1 MYPGHY
7 AIDTLAAQTRS
18 RDLLAEAAHERRLA
32 QAQTAGRIVPT
43 VRPAVRWTVGVQ
55 VIRAGERIRGTATA
69 PAITG
74 S

>member
-7 AIDTLAAQTRS
+7 AIDSLAVETRS
-18 RDLLAEAAHERRLA
+18 RDFLAEAAHERRLA
-32 QAQTAGRIVPT
+32 QAAGRIIPT
-43 VRPAVRWTVGVQ
+43 VRPAARWTIGVR
-55 VIRAGERIRGTATA
+55 VIRAGERIRGTSPA